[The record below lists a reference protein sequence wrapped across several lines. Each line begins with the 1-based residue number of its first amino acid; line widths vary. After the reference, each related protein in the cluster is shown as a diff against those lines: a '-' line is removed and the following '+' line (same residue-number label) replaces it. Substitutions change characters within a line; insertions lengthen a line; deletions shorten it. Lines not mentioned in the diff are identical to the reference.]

1 MVRMSNADTPDRPDQ
16 PWQPPAG
23 EPMPPFAPPS
33 DGTWQPLSDSA
44 NPYGAPQPPHGAPV
58 QPPYGEPVQPPYGAA
73 HPPFGAPAQPPYGAP
88 AEPPSTGSPYAA
100 SSPQAPS
107 GAPDPYAAQQPYPP
121 VPPYAASPYGQ
132 PPAAPRQDANPLAAL
147 FDFGFTKFATPGI
160 VKIVYLLSMVVAGL
174 GWLTA
179 VMSGF
184 SVGRYAGGTTMG
196 IVALLFGWI
205 PALLFVAYMRFIR
218 EAIVAVIRIH
228 DRVNEIAERGKD
240 AEQS

>member
-23 EPMPPFAPPS
+23 ESVPPFAPPS
-33 DGTWQPLSDSA
+33 DGAWQPLSDAA
-44 NPYGAPQPPHGAPV
+44 NPYGAPQ
-58 QPPYGEPVQPPYGAA
+58 
-73 HPPFGAPAQPPYGAP
+73 PPFGAPAQPPYAAPAAPAYGAP
-88 AEPPSTGSPYAA
+88 AEPSYGAPTEPPAGSPYGS
-100 SSPQAPS
+100 SSPQAPYS
-107 GAPDPYAAQQPYPP
+107 APDPYAAQQPYPP
-121 VPPYAASPYGQ
+121 APPYAAAPYGQ

-160 VKIVYLLSMVVAGL
+160 VKIVYLMSVVVAVL
-174 GWLTA
+174 GWLMV

-184 SVGRYAGGTTMG
+184 GMGRLGGGSTAG
-196 IVALLFGWI
+196 IIALLFGWI
-205 PALLFVAYMRFIR
+205 PALLFVAYMRFVL

-240 AEQS
+240 DAEQS